1 MLGSLLLPV
10 AADAAE
16 EGKKII
22 TWMLF
27 VGLVFVA
34 VVLLGDGLELLRRRR
49 GARRRAR
56 AGQPPPYRRV

>member
-1 MLGSLLLPV
+1 MLASVLLPV

-27 VGLVFVA
+27 VGLAFVA

-49 GARRRAR
+49 SQRRRAR